1 MALAK
6 VATRAAVRLAGS
18 WRDKGKPHA
27 TFRPIGKKRA
37 ESADGFQMVRHAK
50 FNVKPIASK
59 MKKFISCMV
68 LMMLA
73 MSVSAMAQ
81 MKAYSPP
88 EQDIGYEQVATLSL
102 DGMTVAAFD
111 SQFNIVDWQTPVMV
125 AQEASTASAQVV
137 DAYSV
142 QTPMGEISMT
152 LVAYMWP
159 TNRNENANLRNDYTG
174 NYAPDGD
181 AYSFTSSRADFS

>member
-1 MALAK
+1 
-6 VATRAAVRLAGS
+6 
-18 WRDKGKPHA
+18 
-27 TFRPIGKKRA
+27 
-37 ESADGFQMVRHAK
+37 MVRHAK

-59 MKKFISCMV
+59 MKKFLCCMV

-81 MKAYSPP
+81 MKAFSPP

-102 DGMTVAAFD
+102 DGMTVVSFD
-111 SQFNIVDWQTPVMV
+111 SQWNIVDLQTPVMLNMEV
-125 AQEASTASAQVV
+125 SQPSAQVV
-137 DAYSV
+137 DAYSAL
-142 QTPMGEISMT
+142 TPMGEISMT

>member
-1 MALAK
+1 M
-6 VATRAAVRLAGS
+6 
-18 WRDKGKPHA
+18 
-27 TFRPIGKKRA
+27 
-37 ESADGFQMVRHAK
+37 
-50 FNVKPIASK
+50 
-59 MKKFISCMV
+59 
-68 LMMLA
+68 LMLVTLT
-73 MSVSAMAQ
+73 VSAMAQ

-102 DGMTVAAFD
+102 DGMTVVSFD

-137 DAYSV
+137 DAITIA
-142 QTPMGEISMT
+142 TPTAEVGMT
-152 LVAYMWP
+152 LVSYMWP
-159 TNRNENANLRNDYTG
+159 TNKNENANLRNDYTG

>member
-1 MALAK
+1 
-6 VATRAAVRLAGS
+6 
-18 WRDKGKPHA
+18 
-27 TFRPIGKKRA
+27 
-37 ESADGFQMVRHAK
+37 
-50 FNVKPIASK
+50 
-59 MKKFISCMV
+59 
-68 LMMLA
+68 
-73 MSVSAMAQ
+73 MAQ
-81 MKAYSPP
+81 MKAFSPP

-102 DGMTVAAFD
+102 DGMTVVSFD

-181 AYSFTSSRADFS
+181 EYSFTSSRADFS